1 MKYFLALSVCYIYF
15 SSDAQVIPERELFR
29 RLDLGESY
37 LKQGKYEEANNEFL
51 YVMENMKS
59 LPPKIA
65 YFFGRNSF
73 HLGRYKQSINWLNK
87 YIQLQGTAAPYY
99 DQAIAFLNQA
109 EEKFIENNQ
118 DPKARGNL
126 FEASLFDCGGFDKMI
141 CPVCQGDGVI
151 IKNSPFGKTYNTC
164 HYCEGDA
171 YLSCDDYN
179 LFMQGK
185 LEAGSNSHN

>member
-1 MKYFLALSVCYIYF
+1 M
-15 SSDAQVIPERELFR
+15 IPERELYQ
-29 RLDLGESY
+29 RLDKGEAY
-37 LKQGKYEEANNEFL
+37 LKQGQYEEANQEFL
-51 YVMENMKS
+51 YVMENMSS

-87 YIQLQGTAAPYY
+87 YIQLQGTTAPYY
-99 DQAIAFLNQA
+99 EQAIAFLNQA
-109 EEKFIENNQ
+109 EEKFIENNKSTDAQ
-118 DPKARGNL
+118 NDL
-126 FEASLFDCGGFDKMI
+126 LEASLFDCGGFDKMI
-141 CPVCQGDGVI
+141 CPVCKGDGVI

-171 YLSCDDYN
+171 YLTCENYN

-185 LEAGSNSHN
+185 LEAETPGN